1 MAFADTTIKFKEH
14 VKKTEKVIGILEQDI
29 LNLREEYSMQTQREN
44 PSVNE
49 LRRITHAGMRT
60 KELLGELKD
69 HMKALEDAV
78 TRWYALSDED
88 VAELIKE
95 KP

>member
-1 MAFADTTIKFKEH
+1 MAFADMTTKFKEH
-14 VKKTEKVIGILEQDI
+14 VKKTEKTINILEQDI
-29 LNLREEYSMQTQREN
+29 LNLREEYSRQTQREN
-44 PSVNE
+44 PSANE
-49 LRRITHAGMRT
+49 LKRITRAGMHT
-60 KELLGELKD
+60 KELLGEFND
-69 HMKALEDAV
+69 HMKELEDAV